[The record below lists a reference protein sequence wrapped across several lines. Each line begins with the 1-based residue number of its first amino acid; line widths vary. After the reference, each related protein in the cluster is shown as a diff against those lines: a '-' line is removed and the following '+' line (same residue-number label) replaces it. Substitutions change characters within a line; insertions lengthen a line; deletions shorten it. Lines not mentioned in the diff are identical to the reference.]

1 MIEIRKLSKDSY
13 YAFAQANHALQQPT
27 NGDKTDRE
35 KKQGREVKKG
45 AKYDLDVARSR

>member
-27 NGDKTDRE
+27 NGDKKLTERRRRE
-35 KKQGREVKKG
+35 EK
-45 AKYDLDVARSR
+45 